1 MLSPAEKLE
10 ALSRGYSLEEL
21 MEYRELR
28 GVALVKDLE
37 TGIQKIYSYS
47 FAKFLEDR
55 NLAEIINV
63 AETVQELMRN
73 RSEIARR
80 DVQDTVYNMTKVI
93 ERLENVLKSSK
104 SEKGKLL
111 DEAGIIRRS

>member
-10 ALSRGYSLEEL
+10 ALSRGYSLEKL

-93 ERLENVLKSSK
+93 ERLEKVLKSSK

-111 DEAGIIRRS
+111 DEAGIIKRS

>member
-10 ALSRGYSLEEL
+10 ALSRGYSLQEL
-21 MEYRELR
+21 TEYQELR

-37 TGIQKIYSYS
+37 TGVQKIHSYA

-55 NLAEIINV
+55 NLAEIISV

-73 RSEIARR
+73 RSEAARQNA
-80 DVQDTVYNMTKVI
+80 QDTVYKMTIVI
-93 ERLENVLKSSK
+93 KRLEEILKSSK
-104 SEKGKLL
+104 SEKRKLL
-111 DEAGIIRRS
+111 DKAKIVKRS